1 MDNVYEIPED
11 DYLLKLIRNTKN
23 NINLNGE
30 IMIIEK
36 LRAYMGYEESQE
48 IMLAYFKKMF
58 ELDIEKVPLVFTN
71 VLSFILKSYEK
82 DSVFL
87 KGLQPDY
94 FYNLFLNVEGSEQ
107 KFNIKIDWNT
117 FSATN
122 ELISK
127 SDMIKNIFGNIL
139 KNDLNGFAI
148 KSEIDWLTP
157 VSFWI
162 ANESR
167 NFYSENMLNIN
178 KAMKILFI
186 NGLDIKEESFH
197 MESVFDVKKLNDDE
211 INVNFARHEIVLDKN
226 LLGKDINEK
235 SLSFMLKRM
244 LFLSGKEYVE
254 WISTEGLKYDM
265 NSDLNQIKAE
275 KKKVKKF

>member
-1 MDNVYEIPED
+1 MDNVYVIPED
-11 DYLLKLIRNTKN
+11 DYLLRLIRNTKN

-71 VLSFILKSYEK
+71 ILSFIMKSYEK

-87 KGLQPDY
+87 NGLQPDY
-94 FYNLFLNVEGSEQ
+94 FYNLFLNVEGSDE

-117 FSATN
+117 FSATS

-127 SDMIKNIFGNIL
+127 NEMIKNIFRNML
-139 KNDLNGFAI
+139 KNDLNGFPI

-235 SLSFMLKRM
+235 SLSFMLKRV
-244 LFLSGKEYVE
+244 LFLSGKAYVE

-275 KKKVKKF
+275 KKKVRKF

>member
-1 MDNVYEIPED
+1 MDNVYVIPED
-11 DYLLKLIRNTKN
+11 DYLLRLIRNTKN

-71 VLSFILKSYEK
+71 ILSFIMKSYEK

-87 KGLQPDY
+87 NGLQPDY
-94 FYNLFLNVEGSEQ
+94 FYNLFLNVEGSDE

-117 FSATN
+117 FSATS

-127 SDMIKNIFGNIL
+127 NDMIKNIFRNML
-139 KNDLNGFAI
+139 KNDLNGFPI

-235 SLSFMLKRM
+235 SLSFMLKRV
-244 LFLSGKEYVE
+244 LFLSGKAYVE

-275 KKKVKKF
+275 KKKVRKF

>member
-1 MDNVYEIPED
+1 MDNVYVIPED
-11 DYLLKLIRNTKN
+11 DYLLRLIRNTKN

-71 VLSFILKSYEK
+71 ILSFIMKSYEK

-87 KGLQPDY
+87 NGLQPDY
-94 FYNLFLNVEGSEQ
+94 FYNLFLNVEGSDE

-117 FSATN
+117 FSATS

-127 SDMIKNIFGNIL
+127 NEMIKNIFRNML
-139 KNDLNGFAI
+139 KNDLNGFPI

-235 SLSFMLKRM
+235 SLSFMLKRV
-244 LFLSGKEYVE
+244 LFLSGKTYVE

-275 KKKVKKF
+275 KKKVRKF

>member
-1 MDNVYEIPED
+1 MDNVYVIPED
-11 DYLLKLIRNTKN
+11 DYLLRLIRNTKN

-36 LRAYMGYEESQE
+36 LRAYMVYEESQE

-58 ELDIEKVPLVFTN
+58 EMDIEKVPLVFTN
-71 VLSFILKSYEK
+71 ILSFIMKSYEK
-82 DSVFL
+82 DSIFL
-87 KGLQPDY
+87 NGLQPDY
-94 FYNLFLNVEGSEQ
+94 FYNLFLNVEGSDE

-117 FSATN
+117 FSATS

-127 SDMIKNIFGNIL
+127 NDMIKNIFRNML
-139 KNDLNGFAI
+139 KNDLNGFPI

-211 INVNFARHEIVLDKN
+211 INVNFARHEIILDKN

-244 LFLSGKEYVE
+244 LFLSGKAHVE

-265 NSDLNQIKAE
+265 NSDLSQIKAE

>member
-1 MDNVYEIPED
+1 MDNVYVIPED
-11 DYLLKLIRNTKN
+11 DYLLRLIRNTKN

-71 VLSFILKSYEK
+71 ILSFIMKSYEK

-87 KGLQPDY
+87 NGLQPDY
-94 FYNLFLNVEGSEQ
+94 FYNLFLNVEGSDE

-117 FSATN
+117 FSATS

-127 SDMIKNIFGNIL
+127 NDMIKNIFRNML
-139 KNDLNGFAI
+139 KNDLNGFPI

-235 SLSFMLKRM
+235 SLSFMLKRV
-244 LFLSGKEYVE
+244 LFLSGKTYVE

-275 KKKVKKF
+275 KKKVRKF